1 MKTSPVKCNRPLL
14 RQSLEDGLT
23 EQQEEWLVAHLDDCV
38 SCQQALTSLAAD
50 SEGWSQVEHVLRD
63 EISGT
68 HPVARGVVSTLVPG
82 NHSSS
87 FGHSRSV
94 DPEIRPTDFAVD
106 FLEPAGEADS
116 IGRINDIVL
125 KGYQQDLNRLVAVKV
140 MAPQL
145 ATNAESRKRF
155 GREAQA
161 TAAIVHPN
169 VMPILTVHSSG
180 QLPYLVMPYVDCES
194 LQERLDREGSLPTLD
209 ILKIGHQVASGLAA
223 AHSQGLVH
231 RDVKPA
237 NILLARNVDRVMLTD
252 FGLARAVDDATL
264 TRTGLIAGTP
274 QYMSPEQARG
284 DSVDTQS
291 DLFSLGSVMYAM
303 STGRPPFRAETCY
316 GILRRVT
323 DDLQRPVHELNPDV
337 PLWLEDV
344 INHLMAKDS
353 ELRPSSAADVA
364 SALQDCIAHLQQPH
378 SAVLPTFVQE
388 LRTSR
393 GRGALASIA
402 RVIEFEKR
410 FRTLIAAV
418 LLTIVVIVITA
429 MGVFN
434 QGQKLPPDEQPAVQ
448 AETVPVPKSTTPPP
462 NSPKVFVDWDDG
474 VGVDLM
480 SMDDELNQLLNAV
493 ENDVSDLKPVTADG
507 LCHTA
512 TNFTERHWNEHS
524 RNSPSLPVSVGHTDC
539 RSQHRRL
546 QRRSGL

>member
-1 MKTSPVKCNRPLL
+1 MKTSPVKCNPPLL
-14 RQSLEDGLT
+14 RQSLEDGLS
-23 EQQEEWLVAHLDDCV
+23 EQQEEWLAAHLDDCV
-38 SCQQALTSLAAD
+38 SCQQALTPLAAG
-50 SEGWSQVEHVLRD
+50 SNGWSRVEHVLRD
-63 EISGT
+63 EISGAY
-68 HPVARGVVSTLVPG
+68 PAARGMVSTLVPG
-82 NHSSS
+82 NLSSS

-94 DPEIRPTDFAVD
+94 GPETRPTDFAVD
-106 FLEPAGEADS
+106 FLEPSGEADS
-116 IGRINDIVL
+116 IGRINDIEIRSVIGQGGNGIVL
-125 KGYQQDLNRLVAVKV
+125 KGYQQELNRLVAVKV

-209 ILKIGHQVASGLAA
+209 ILRIGHQVASGLAA

-284 DSVDTQS
+284 DSVNTGS

-303 STGRPPFRAETCY
+303 STGRPPFRVETSY

-323 DDLQRPVHELNPDV
+323 DDLQRPVRELNPNV

-344 INHLMAKDS
+344 INRLMAKDCES
-353 ELRPSSAADVA
+353 RASSAADVA

-378 SAVLPTFVQE
+378 TIGLPVLVQQ
-388 LRTSR
+388 LSSSR
-393 GRGALASIA
+393 DGGALAWSTRIINFD
-402 RVIEFEKR
+402 RR
-410 FRTLIAAV
+410 FKAIIAAL
-418 LLTIVVIVITA
+418 LLTIVVIAISAT
-429 MGVFN
+429 GVFN
-434 QGQKLPPDEQPAVQ
+434 QGLKLPPGEQPAVQ
-448 AETVPVPKSTTPPP
+448 TEMASVPPSITPSS
-462 NSPKVFVDWDDG
+462 NTADVIVDWDDG
-474 VGVDLM
+474 VDTDLM
-480 SMDDELNQLLNAV
+480 TMDDELGQLFEAV
-493 ENDVSDLKPVTADG
+493 ENDFSDLNSVTED
-507 LCHTA
+507 
-512 TNFTERHWNEHS
+512 
-524 RNSPSLPVSVGHTDC
+524 
-539 RSQHRRL
+539 
-546 QRRSGL
+546 